1 MQGWEETI
9 VKEEQGESELKISL
23 PSLPSL
29 YIISFL
35 CRASEEIHRIGG
47 HVLDKS
53 ILQKF
58 ASSLLEKV
66 RCLCLLPFP
75 MIIFYMLQK
84 CFCQGNDFLFKM
96 FVIIILL
103 YTLIHF
109 HQ

>member
-1 MQGWEETI
+1 MKQ
-9 VKEEQGESELKISL
+9 EQDESQSELKISL

-29 YIISFL
+29 YMISFL

-66 RCLCLLPFP
+66 RRL
-75 MIIFYMLQK
+75 
-84 CFCQGNDFLFKM
+84 
-96 FVIIILL
+96 
-103 YTLIHF
+103 
-109 HQ
+109 